1 MGGTIV
7 NTEKWPLVKTA
18 QKVTNSSKT
27 HMVISLNIFA
37 HLNHTQSQNQKSLKK
52 IILMGVMP
60 VLLMVDL
67 LMVDLLK
74 IQDLMVVLP
83 QLPQLL
89 QLKKKVQANSL
100 PVPPLSWLLSPSWP
114 DDLIS

>member
-37 HLNHTQSQNQKSLKK
+37 HLNHTQSQNQKSLKM
-52 IILMGVMP
+52 ITLMVVM
-60 VLLMVDL
+60 VDLLMVDL

-74 IQDLMVVLP
+74 IQDLMLVL
-83 QLPQLL
+83 QLRQLL

-100 PVPPLSWLLSPSWP
+100 PVPPLSWLPSPSWP